1 MDKKAREIFEKM
13 PGVKDEEDKRKR
25 VTKGVVFWA
34 EYYKHKC
41 NAEQE
46 DERRQ
51 WEHRQKVKAL
61 EKKREQLVEKAK
73 KEFVQEIEEATRV
86 LAEERDKATTNRAY
100 EAKKYPEWYKA
111 ADELDELL
119 GDWTEQ
125 SAGSEAA
132 FQFAEIMSR
141 TTGC

>member
-1 MDKKAREIFEKM
+1 MFEKM

-34 EYYKHKC
+34 EFYEHKC

-46 DERRQ
+46 DERQQ
-51 WEHRQKVKAL
+51 WEHHQKIKAL

-73 KEFVQEIEEATRV
+73 KDVQQEIDEAARV

-111 ADELDELL
+111 ADELDEML
-119 GDWTEQ
+119 GEWTEQ
-125 SAGSEAA
+125 SASSEAA
-132 FQFAEIMSR
+132 FQFGEEMSR
-141 TTGC
+141 TTGY